1 MEIEFKVLAGDCI
14 ARTAKN
20 VKFTFDF
27 VSHRTNVNTVYFV
40 FNDVK
45 VVCDKDSTVESL
57 IESYITQIN
66 EGK

>member
-14 ARTAKN
+14 AKTAKN

-27 VSHRTNVNTVYFV
+27 VNHRTNVKTVYFV

-45 VVCDKDSTVESL
+45 IVCDKNSTVESL
-57 IESYITQIN
+57 IESYRNQIF
-66 EGK
+66 K